1 MIEAGDDALPEDLIV
16 FLRLLLLSSS
26 EWRKA
31 REKESLPNPKPDDES
46 LKLARR
52 VLEERMK
59 EYPTTIEVRPF
70 PLHDVPPPP
79 NVRPTEGRRDSAAA
93 RLATKLEECSNR

>member
-1 MIEAGDDALPEDLIV
+1 MIEAADDVLPEDLIV
-16 FLRLLLLSSS
+16 FLRLLLLSPS

-31 REKESLPNPKPDDES
+31 KEKESLPKPKLDTES
-46 LKLARR
+46 LKLAGR

-70 PLHDVPPPP
+70 PLHVVPSSPDVC
-79 NVRPTEGRRDSAAA
+79 VMEGRRDSAAA
-93 RLATKLEECSNR
+93 RNTTKLEECSNR